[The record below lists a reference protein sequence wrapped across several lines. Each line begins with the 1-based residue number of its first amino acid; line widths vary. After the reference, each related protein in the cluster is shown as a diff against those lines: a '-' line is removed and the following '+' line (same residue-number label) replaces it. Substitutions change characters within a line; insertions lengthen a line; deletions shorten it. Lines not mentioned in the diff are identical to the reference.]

1 MRDKKPPLRADIE
14 TEVLSDVH
22 EHIEALFVEMNS
34 LAPLSK
40 INLLD
45 PEEAAKHVQ
54 ELKTV
59 QERIAALQK
68 TANALRKLVTYQ

>member
-1 MRDKKPPLRADIE
+1 MDQKKRALREDIE

-22 EHIEALFVEMNS
+22 EHIEALFLEMNS

-45 PEEAAKHVQ
+45 PEEAAKHVG
-54 ELKTV
+54 ELKAV

>member
-1 MRDKKPPLRADIE
+1 MAQKKASLKEDIE

-45 PEEAAKHVQ
+45 PQEAAKHVE
-54 ELKTV
+54 ELKIV

-68 TANALRKLVTYQ
+68 TANALRKFVTYQ